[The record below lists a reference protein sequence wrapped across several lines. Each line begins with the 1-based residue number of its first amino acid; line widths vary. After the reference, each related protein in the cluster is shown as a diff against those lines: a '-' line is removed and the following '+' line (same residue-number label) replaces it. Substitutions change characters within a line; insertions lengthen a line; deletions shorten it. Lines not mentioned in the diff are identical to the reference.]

1 MTRRPARHEEYSQR
15 GCARA
20 LTLAA
25 ILAGL
30 GLTIGGCGANDSVPT
45 KEADLFSTEG
55 ENQLS
60 DADVRGRDASARSTR
75 MKFVDRAAEAG
86 IRFTVRNGEEA
97 GQYAILESLG
107 AGVSL
112 IDVDADGQL
121 DVVIPGGGLFSDEG
135 IPTGLPFGLFR
146 QRESWSFEDC
156 SQSSMLTVPA
166 SFSHGI
172 SVADFDSD
180 GFSDLLVTG
189 FRELLLFRNNG
200 DGTFSDVTESTQL
213 VPTGWS
219 TGSALADFNGD
230 GVIDVFIVNYVDWSP
245 ENNPPCAFGGHRDVC
260 SPKHFEAESDSLWFG
275 DGSGRFSLADDDAGL
290 EAGGKGL
297 AVLAADFDLDGD
309 VDLYVANDTT
319 PNFLYWNDGSGHF
332 EEAGIPSGTALGDP
346 AEADGSMGVA
356 VGDLNHDGLP
366 DLWVANYERQSFA
379 LYRNEGSGLFQ
390 HVSSV
395 SGITSVGQSYV
406 GFGTVIEDFDLDGD
420 QDIAVA
426 NGHVMQHSINSPVRQ
441 RPLLF
446 ENEGRS
452 QFHNVAAQAGEYF
465 ATDHVGR
472 GMSAGDIDG
481 DGDVDLVVSHS
492 NSPVAVLENRC
503 RNEDGVLRVRLVGTS
518 GCRDA
523 VGALVTVTAGNAQW
537 QKQVSGGGS
546 YLAASDRTMVFGG
559 WKASASISIR
569 VDWPGGARI
578 EKSLPHADETVILV
592 EGSLDRDTASP

>member
-1 MTRRPARHEEYSQR
+1 MTHRPARDEECPQR
-15 GCARA
+15 RCVRA
-20 LTLAA
+20 VAMVTMLVAS
-25 ILAGL
+25 
-30 GLTIGGCGANDSVPT
+30 GLTIAGCGTNDPVST
-45 KEADLFSTEG
+45 TDADLYSSEG
-55 ENQLS
+55 EIQPS
-60 DADVRGRDASARSTR
+60 DSEVLVDDASTRLTR
-75 MKFVDRAAEAG
+75 MKFDDCASEVG
-86 IRFTVRNGEEA
+86 IRFTVRNGEDA

-135 IPTGLPFGLFR
+135 LPIGVPFGLFR
-146 QRESWSFEDC
+146 QLDNWIFEDC
-156 SQSSMLTVPA
+156 SQSSMLSVPA

-189 FRELLLFRNNG
+189 FRELLLFKNNG
-200 DGTFSDVTESTQL
+200 DGTFSDVTDLSQL

-230 GVIDVFIVNYVDWSP
+230 GIIDVFIINYVDWSP
-245 ENNPPCAFGGHRDVC
+245 ENNPPCSFGGYRDVC
-260 SPKHFEAESDSLWFG
+260 SPKHFKAESDSLWLG
-275 DGSGRFSLADDDAGL
+275 DGSGRFSLAAGDVGL

-297 AVLAADFDLDGD
+297 AVLAADLDLDGD

-319 PNFLYWNDGSGHF
+319 PNFLYWNDGSGYF
-332 EEAGIPSGTALGDP
+332 EEAGIPSGTALGDL

-356 VGDLNHDGLP
+356 IGDLNRDGLP

-406 GFGTVIEDFDLDGD
+406 GFGTVIDDFDLDGD

-426 NGHVMQHSINSPVRQ
+426 NGHVMQHSMNSPVRQ

-446 ENEGRS
+446 ENEGRL
-452 QFHNVAAQAGEYF
+452 QFRNVAAQAGEYF

-472 GMSAGDIDG
+472 GVAAGDIDG

-492 NSPVAVLENRC
+492 NSPVAVLENRSSSEC
-503 RNEDGVLRVRLVGTS
+503 GVLRVRLVGTS

-523 VGALVTVTAGNAQW
+523 IGALVTATAGNVRW
-537 QKQVSGGGS
+537 QKQVTGGGS

-569 VDWPGGARI
+569 VDWPGGSSV
-578 EKSLPHADETVILV
+578 EKLLPETDNTVILV
-592 EGSLDRDTASP
+592 EGAIDRGSVVP

>member
-1 MTRRPARHEEYSQR
+1 MTRWPARHAECLQR
-15 GCARA
+15 RCVTAVA
-20 LTLAA
+20 LLAM
-25 ILAGL
+25 LVVSS
-30 GLTIGGCGANDSVPT
+30 LTIGGCGTNAPVPT
-45 KEADLFSTEG
+45 TDADLFSNEG
-55 ENQLS
+55 EIQPS
-60 DADVRGRDASARSTR
+60 DGEVPGGEASARPTR
-75 MKFVDRAAEAG
+75 MQFVDRASEAG

-112 IDVDADGQL
+112 IDADADGQL

-135 IPTGLPFGLFR
+135 IPTGVPFGLFR
-146 QRESWSFEDC
+146 QLESWSFEDC
-156 SQSSMLTVPA
+156 SQSSMLTLPE

-172 SVADFDSD
+172 SVTDFDSD

-200 DGTFSDVTESTQL
+200 DGTFSDVTESSQL

-245 ENNPPCAFGGHRDVC
+245 DNNPPCAFGGHRDVC
-260 SPKHFEAESDSLWFG
+260 SPKHFEAESDSLWLG
-275 DGSGRFSLADDDAGL
+275 DGSGRFSLAADDVGL

-297 AVLAADFDLDGD
+297 AVLAADIDLDGD

-319 PNFLYWNDGSGHF
+319 PNWLYLNDGSGHF

-446 ENEGRS
+446 ENKGRS
-452 QFHNVAAQAGEYF
+452 RFRNVAAQAGEYF
-465 ATDHVGR
+465 ASNHVGR
-472 GMSAGDIDG
+472 GMAAGDMDG

-503 RNEDGVLRVRLVGTS
+503 RNEAGVLRVRLVGTS

-523 VGALVTVTAGNAQW
+523 IGALVTVTAGTSQW

-569 VDWPGGARI
+569 VDWPGGASVEKFLPNI
-578 EKSLPHADETVILV
+578 EETVILV
-592 EGSLDRDTASP
+592 EGSLNRDSVVP

>member
-1 MTRRPARHEEYSQR
+1 MTRRPARQQRSSQR
-15 GCARA
+15 CCVRA
-20 LTLAA
+20 VALFVVSGLLTA
-25 ILAGL
+25 
-30 GLTIGGCGANDSVPT
+30 GCGTKDSVLT
-45 KEADLFSTEG
+45 T
-55 ENQLS
+55 
-60 DADVRGRDASARSTR
+60 DADPFSEGSEIHPSGGEALVGTESTRLTR
-75 MKFVDRAAEAG
+75 MKFVDRAAESG

-121 DVVIPGGGLFSDEG
+121 DVVIPGGGLFSEKG
-135 IPTGLPFGLFR
+135 IPTGVPFGLFR
-146 QRESWSFEDC
+146 QLESWSFEDC
-156 SQSSMLTVPA
+156 SQRSMLTVPA

-200 DGTFSDVTESTQL
+200 DGTFSDITESSQL
-213 VPTGWS
+213 IPTGWS

-230 GVIDVFIVNYVDWSP
+230 GVIDLFIVNYVDWSR

-260 SPKHFEAESDSLWFG
+260 SPKHFEAESDSLWLG
-275 DGSGRFSLADDDAGL
+275 DGSGRFSLAVDNVGL
-290 EAGGKGL
+290 EVGGKGL
-297 AVLAADFDLDGD
+297 AVLAADIDLDGD

-319 PNFLYWNDGSGHF
+319 PNWLYWNDGSGHF

-356 VGDLNHDGLP
+356 IGDLNHDGLP

-406 GFGTVIEDFDLDGD
+406 GFGTVIDDFDLDGD

-426 NGHVMQHSINSPVRQ
+426 NGHVMQQSINSPVRQ

-446 ENEGRS
+446 ENEGQS
-452 QFHNVAAQAGEYF
+452 QFRNVAAQAGEYF

-472 GMSAGDIDG
+472 GMAAGDIDG

-503 RNEDGVLRVRLVGTS
+503 RTEDGVLRVRLVGTS

-523 VGALVTVTAGNAQW
+523 IGALVTVTAGNVRW
-537 QKQVSGGGS
+537 QKQVSSGGS

-559 WKASASISIR
+559 WNGSASISIR
-569 VDWPGGARI
+569 VEWPGGSSV
-578 EKSLPHADETVILV
+578 EKFLPNTEETVILV
-592 EGSLDRDTASP
+592 EGSLIRDSVAP